1 MDELLDI
8 VDEHDCVIGQRLRS
22 EVYAHKLS
30 NFRVVNAF
38 LITDDNK
45 LWIPRR
51 SANKRVFP
59 LCLDASMGGHVAAG
73 ETYDQAFARELQ
85 EEVGIDAAV
94 TPYEYIGSLNPHTHG
109 TSAFMQVYLLKI
121 NEVPQYNPEDFIEY
135 FWLAPHE
142 VLQRLASG
150 DSSKSDLPRIIECLF
165 LQKQA

>member
-8 VDEHDCVIGQRLRS
+8 VDEHDRVIGQKLRS

-38 LITDDNK
+38 LMNDEHK

-51 SANKRVFP
+51 SANKRIFP

-73 ETYDQAFARELQ
+73 ESYEQAFVRELR
-85 EEVGIDAAV
+85 EEVGIDARV
-94 TPYEYIGSLNPHTHG
+94 TPYECIGSLNPYTHG
-109 TSAFMQVYLLKI
+109 TSAFMQVYLLKVK
-121 NEVPQYNPEDFIEY
+121 EAPCYNREDFIEY

-142 VLQRLASG
+142 ILTRLAGG
-150 DSSKSDLPRIIECLF
+150 DLSKSDLPRMIQYF
-165 LQKQA
+165 F